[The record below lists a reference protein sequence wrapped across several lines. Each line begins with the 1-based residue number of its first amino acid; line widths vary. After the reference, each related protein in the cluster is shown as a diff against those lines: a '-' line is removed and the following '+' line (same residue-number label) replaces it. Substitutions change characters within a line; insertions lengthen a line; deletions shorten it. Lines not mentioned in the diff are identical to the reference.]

1 MNKLSNYK
9 ELRNNKSLFDEAM
22 STDVLNNLG
31 NPLDALSRLVDFEQF
46 RPTLESALFTGER
59 KSKAG
64 RPPFDCV
71 LMFKVLFLQRYYGLG
86 DHQIQ
91 YQIIDRTS
99 FRNFLRIRDVR
110 DVPDEKTVWNYK
122 EMLTRGKV
130 YDKLFNDFRASL
142 DKMGFQFN
150 EGRIIDASFV
160 VAPRQRNT
168 REENKAIKEGR
179 GASCGMTSPTRR
191 ATRTLM
197 PAGRRNEARSSTDI
211 RCMPRRIKGTRWY

>member
-110 DVPDEKTVWNYK
+110 DVPDEKTV
-122 EMLTRGKV
+122 
-130 YDKLFNDFRASL
+130 
-142 DKMGFQFN
+142 
-150 EGRIIDASFV
+150 
-160 VAPRQRNT
+160 
-168 REENKAIKEGR
+168 
-179 GASCGMTSPTRR
+179 
-191 ATRTLM
+191 
-197 PAGRRNEARSSTDI
+197 
-211 RCMPRRIKGTRWY
+211 